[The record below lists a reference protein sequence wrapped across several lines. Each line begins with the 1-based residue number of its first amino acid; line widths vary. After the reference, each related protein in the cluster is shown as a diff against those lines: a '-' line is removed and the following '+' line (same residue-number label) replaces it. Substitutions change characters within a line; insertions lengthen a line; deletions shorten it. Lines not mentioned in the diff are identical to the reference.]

1 MAVRDVQNRAKTS
14 TNSITSSRKRR
25 AHSGHSTESE
35 ICVTYVDDC
44 SEHPCLCLER
54 RLVFCTNNTEGAIF
68 TIRPQV
74 TDSKIPWNNVAGLS
88 VDISL
93 PDLFWN
99 TTDWASVELVLHRNM
114 KNILE
119 SNLLHAEYDSVKTL
133 LSDILSLTLPKS
145 AEPQLS
151 NQLVKLTVHY
161 HKSPPLDVQLS
172 CILWKNRKWHVE
184 DCDVT
189 DTNSTHSVC
198 TCTSVCASTF
208 ALIMQTAG
216 PLKRSRSLLFF
227 DTIIMSLGLLFL
239 AMSIVT
245 FALCQR
251 TIWVNTARLNLCVCL
266 FVAQLLFLLTQ
277 NYLHL
282 IHPNKVLCCVL
293 SGLLQFLFLCA
304 FTWMHLEAVTLFLL
318 VRKLKELRAHR
329 VYGPNWAYLHLI
341 GYGAPLVVV
350 GVAAGVMS
358 EGYGSE
364 ECWLKADRGFMWSFV
379 GPVIY
384 ILMCNTLLFLGIF
397 ISLTCTL
404 AEASND
410 LYKIKEARVLLL
422 KSLYQF
428 TALGCPWILG
438 IFASR
443 SEVLETLFLFLTSQQ
458 GTFIFLIHCVLNQG
472 VQQQLRTWR
481 RKLRLSCQQA
491 VSRRE
496 TYAMF
501 TISNH
506 RTQWIRKM
514 VPCWEFRTWK
524 SNARTVLP

>member
-216 PLKRSRSLLFF
+216 PLK
-227 DTIIMSLGLLFL
+227 
-239 AMSIVT
+239 
-245 FALCQR
+245 
-251 TIWVNTARLNLCVCL
+251 
-266 FVAQLLFLLTQ
+266 LLFLLTQ

-506 RTQWIRKM
+506 SGSERWFPAGSSEHGRAM
-514 VPCWEFRTWK
+514 PGPCCHDGRILV
-524 SNARTVLP
+524 ARGLR